1 MSRTTILG
9 LKQRLEILQR
19 RNTMLIRRAQKEGLP
34 IPILRASN
42 PLPNRRLVVIP
53 SNPSYHQYGP
63 TFDSIVPASPPNPSQ
78 TEQQVIEVTTPKP
91 GSSGSTAMEN
101 SEASISTVKVQRK
114 GFKLNIF
121 KGVFGK
127 GGKKQKSRDPIP
139 STSSIPIT
147 ISPSD
152 QCPVLKP
159 PTHNCAI
166 EPPLRLP
173 RFQPSRSRS
182 EGFKFS
188 MQPVYTSFDSNKG
201 IKERPTPSA
210 RAIEKFINAGPVS
223 LPRYARD
230 LIRSQPPLQFHLE
243 PSENARWR
251 YAGRAL
257 AEWELIVKQCDSYVD
272 SILRKRESIPEEEG
286 EEQGE
291 QESLFVGAVGGT
303 PASPASSIPSSPT
316 VMSCAPRHVIENIH
330 IPRMTVEP
338 PKFYFTGKSNREG

>member
-1 MSRTTILG
+1 MTILE
-9 LKQRLEILQR
+9 LKRRLEILQR
-19 RNTMLIRRAQKEGLP
+19 RNTILIRRAQKEGLP

-53 SNPSYHQYGP
+53 SNPSYHEYGL
-63 TFDSIVPASPPNPSQ
+63 TFDSIVPASPSTPSQ
-78 TEQQVIEVTTPKP
+78 IEQQVIEVTNATPGP
-91 GSSGSTAMEN
+91 SGSAATAN
-101 SEASISTVKVQRK
+101 SGGSISTVKVRKK
-114 GFKLNIF
+114 GFKLNIL

-127 GGKKQKSRDPIP
+127 SGKKQKSPDPTP
-139 STSSIPIT
+139 STTSIPIA

-152 QCPVLKP
+152 QRPVPKSP
-159 PTHNCAI
+159 AHNRRI
-166 EPPLRLP
+166 EPTPRLP

-182 EGFKFS
+182 ESFKFS
-188 MQPVYTSFDSNKG
+188 MQPIYTSFDSNKG

-230 LIRSQPPLQFHLE
+230 LIRSQSPLQFHIE

-291 QESLFVGAVGGT
+291 QESLFVGPIGGT

-316 VMSCAPRHVIENIH
+316 VMSCAPRHAIGNMH
-330 IPRMTVEP
+330 IPRMTVEL